1 MTKDLCGI
9 IEHASSK
16 GMYSVVV
23 SNGNIFGNEKL
34 ANTVFNKSCDEL
46 VDFFYNHQA
55 SFIFKLETLDEQLYE
70 KIVGVKGSF
79 RQFMN
84 GMDRVFRKG
93 FTEIKEYGDG
103 TRLTRIAFSGVISKQ
118 NFHEVPELKEFANK
132 NHAQFIC
139 KFPSFIGNTQ
149 LNKELF
155 FIPTEDSTL
164 WLRENYIRMY
174 SEKPETLTTDY
185 LHCGAWSYGVVVG
198 ETGDIRLCYTCYM
211 SSRTYHR

>member
-139 KFPSFIGNTQ
+139 KFPSFIGNT
-149 LNKELF
+149 
-155 FIPTEDSTL
+155 
-164 WLRENYIRMY
+164 
-174 SEKPETLTTDY
+174 
-185 LHCGAWSYGVVVG
+185 
-198 ETGDIRLCYTCYM
+198 
-211 SSRTYHR
+211 